1 MKIKELINMNNKN
14 RKIYLES
21 DFYNYFQEHPQ
32 EKKYLDIILK
42 NNVEDYK
49 ISYYDNNDN
58 EKTINVMDNLKILLS
73 GIDRA
78 TFHRN
83 CEREV
88 DNKKYFIEYLAW
100 GC

>member
-1 MKIKELINMNNKN
+1 MKVKEFITMNNKN

-32 EKKYLDIILK
+32 EKEYLDIILN

-49 ISYYDNNDN
+49 ISDYND
-58 EKTINVMDNLKILLS
+58 KIINTMNNLKILLS

-78 TFHRN
+78 TFHRD
-83 CEREV
+83 CEREI
-88 DNKKYFIEYLAW
+88 DNKKYFIEYLSW
-100 GC
+100 GL

>member
-1 MKIKELINMNNKN
+1 MKVKELINMNNKN

-32 EKKYLDIILK
+32 EKECLDIILN
-42 NNVEDYK
+42 NNVEDYE
-49 ISYYDNNDN
+49 ISDYNNSS
-58 EKTINVMDNLKILLS
+58 KKINVMNNLKILLS

-78 TFHRN
+78 TFHRS
-83 CEREV
+83 CEREI
-88 DNKKYFIEYLAW
+88 DNKKYSIEYLSW

>member
-1 MKIKELINMNNKN
+1 MKVKEFINLNNKN
-14 RKIYLES
+14 RKIYFES
-21 DFYNYFQEHPQ
+21 DFYNYFQEHSQ
-32 EKKYLDIILK
+32 EKEYLDIILN

-49 ISYYDNNDN
+49 ISDYNNSS
-58 EKTINVMDNLKILLS
+58 KTINTMNNLKILLS

-78 TFHRN
+78 TFHRD
-83 CEREV
+83 CVREV